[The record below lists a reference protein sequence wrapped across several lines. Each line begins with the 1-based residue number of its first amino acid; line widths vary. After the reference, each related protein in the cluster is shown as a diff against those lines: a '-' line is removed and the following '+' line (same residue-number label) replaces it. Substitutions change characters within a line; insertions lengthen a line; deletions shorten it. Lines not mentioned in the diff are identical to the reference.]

1 MTYIFYAL
9 LFTLVFISC
18 KTETKPKNKNATSV
32 SANAKPSPEN
42 TTRYVKSI
50 QIIYPQKND
59 TCVFGEKIKINFAYD
74 KRYKIDS
81 SHILYNNSRI
91 TTLDSN
97 TREYIFKIPEGKC
110 GTQTIKVMAF
120 HPNQRQG
127 IATMPIVIKP
137 NKAPVSLDYQLI
149 NTFPHDNRAY
159 TQGLV
164 FHDNFMYEGTGQY
177 GASSLRKT
185 DLQNNKILSVLHL
198 DRSYFGEGITI
209 YKDKIYQITWK
220 SHKGFVYDLNTF
232 TLETTFD
239 YQTQG
244 WGITTMDDKLIM
256 SDGTHVLYHLDPET
270 FNILKRVEVFDHN
283 GPVLNLNEL
292 EFINGMI
299 WANVWLTDRIAVIDP
314 QTGGVK
320 QELHLPDLLTKEESG
335 KLDENDDVLNGIAY
349 NAQKGTLYVT
359 GKRWPKLFELKIK
372 PVK

>member
-232 TLETTFD
+232 TLEPRSITKLKVGALPQWTT
-239 YQTQG
+239 
-244 WGITTMDDKLIM
+244 
-256 SDGTHVLYHLDPET
+256 
-270 FNILKRVEVFDHN
+270 N
-283 GPVLNLNEL
+283 
-292 EFINGMI
+292 
-299 WANVWLTDRIAVIDP
+299 
-314 QTGGVK
+314 
-320 QELHLPDLLTKEESG
+320 
-335 KLDENDDVLNGIAY
+335 
-349 NAQKGTLYVT
+349 
-359 GKRWPKLFELKIK
+359 
-372 PVK
+372 